1 MMAVEYFPVV
11 MTLLRNIMKL
21 GEVAEVRMG
30 YPFRS
35 RVKHDPAGNVVV
47 IQMKDIDEQNNLH
60 ADEATRVSL
69 AGRLDRHILL
79 RGDLVFRSRGAS
91 NSAALVEMDLGDAV
105 LASPLILIRAHAV
118 LPAYLQWFIN
128 SQKTQAKLTSLAVGT
143 SVMMIST
150 DILKDLE
157 VPVPS
162 LINQQR
168 IAEIASLSLREHTL
182 MARLSGQRRRLAEG
196 VLMRY
201 AKDIR

>member
-1 MMAVEYFPVV
+1 
-11 MTLLRNIMKL
+11 MTLLRKIMKL

-69 AGRLDRHILL
+69 AGRIDRHLL
-79 RGDLVFRSRGAS
+79 LCGDLIFRSRGAS
-91 NSAALVEMDLGDAV
+91 NSAALVAADLGDAV
-105 LASPLILIRAHAV
+105 LASPLILIRARDV

-162 LINQQR
+162 LIDQQR
-168 IAEIASLSLREHTL
+168 IAEIASLSLREDVL
-182 MARLSGQRRRLAEG
+182 MARLAEQRRRLTER
-196 VLMRY
+196 VLMTY
-201 AKDIR
+201 VKDAR

>member
-1 MMAVEYFPVV
+1 
-11 MTLLRNIMKL
+11 MKL

-35 RVKHDPAGNVVV
+35 RVKHDAAGNVVV

-69 AGRLDRHILL
+69 AGRIDRHLL
-79 RGDLVFRSRGAS
+79 LCGDLIFRSRGAS
-91 NSAALVEMDLGDAV
+91 NSAALVEADLGDAV
-105 LASPLILIRAHAV
+105 LASPLILIRARDV

-162 LINQQR
+162 LIDQQR
-168 IAEIASLSLREHTL
+168 IAEIATLSLREDVL
-182 MARLSGQRRRLAEG
+182 MTRLAEQRRRLTER
-196 VLMRY
+196 VLMTY
-201 AKDIR
+201 VKDAR

>member
-1 MMAVEYFPVV
+1 
-11 MTLLRNIMKL
+11 MTLLRKIMRL

-35 RVKHDPAGNVVV
+35 RVKPDPAGNVVV

-69 AGRLDRHILL
+69 AGRFDRHLLL
-79 RGDLVFRSRGAS
+79 RGDLIFRSRGAN
-91 NSAALVEMDLGDAV
+91 NSAALVGVDLGNAV
-105 LASPLILIRAHAV
+105 LASPLILIRAREV

-128 SQKTQAKLTSLAVGT
+128 SQKTQTMLTSLAVGT

-157 VPVPS
+157 VAVPS
-162 LINQQR
+162 LIDQRR
-168 IAEIASLSLREHTL
+168 IAEIASLSLREDVL
-182 MARLSGQRRRLAEG
+182 MAHLAEQRRRLTER
-196 VLMRY
+196 VLMAYVRD
-201 AKDIR
+201 AR

>member
-168 IAEIASLSLREHTL
+168 IAEIASLSLREQTL